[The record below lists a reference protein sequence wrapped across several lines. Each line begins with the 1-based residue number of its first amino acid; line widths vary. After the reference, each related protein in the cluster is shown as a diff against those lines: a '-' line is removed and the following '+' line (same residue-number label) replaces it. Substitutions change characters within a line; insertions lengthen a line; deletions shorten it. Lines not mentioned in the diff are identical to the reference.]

1 MQDAD
6 LIVLPR
12 WLIPVE
18 PAGLVLEDHALVVRD
33 GRIAALLPAE
43 TARKDWKARETLSL
57 PRHALLPG
65 LINIHTHAAMT
76 LLRGLA
82 DDLPLMDWLQNHIWP
97 AEGAHVNREFCEDG
111 VRLACAEFIRGG
123 ITCFNDMYF
132 FPDATAQVASGA
144 GLRAAVGL
152 IVLDFPT
159 AWARPGEYIHKGLEL
174 HDKLKNDP
182 LIRTVFAP
190 HAPYTVSDGPL
201 KEVRKYATELGI
213 PVHMHVHET
222 AGEVEMGLQA
232 TGKRPWQRLKDLGL
246 VGPDL
251 IAVHMTQL
259 TDAEIADCAQH
270 GVSIAHCPE
279 SNLKLASGFCPV
291 DKLLKAGVNV
301 ALGTDGAASN
311 NDLDLV
317 GEMRTAALLAKGVAN
332 DARAL
337 PAPSALHMATL
348 AGAKALGLDGE
359 IGSLKAGKA
368 ADFIAMDLC
377 EAGAQ
382 PLYNAISQLVYAG
395 ARHNVTDVYVA
406 GRALMRERRL
416 LSLDETAAIAR
427 AQQWR
432 ARIRPSP

>member
-12 WLIPVE
+12 WLVPIE
-18 PAGLVLEDHALVVRD
+18 PAGAVLEEHALVVRD
-33 GRIAALLPAE
+33 GRIVALTPAAA
-43 TARKDWKARETLSL
+43 AREAWQAAETLSL
-57 PRHALLPG
+57 PRHVVMPG
-65 LINIHTHAAMT
+65 LVNLHTHAAMS

-97 AEGAHVNREFCEDG
+97 AEGAHVSRRFCEDG

-123 ITCFNDMYF
+123 ITCFNDMYM
-132 FPDATAQVASGA
+132 FPDATAAVASRA
-144 GLRAAVGL
+144 GLRSAVGL

-159 AWARPGEYIHKGLEL
+159 AWAQPGEYIHKGLEL
-174 HDKLKNDP
+174 HDQLKGEP
-182 LIRTVFAP
+182 LVRTVFAP
-190 HAPYTVSDGPL
+190 HAPYTVSDAPL
-201 KEVRKYATELGI
+201 LEVRKYAAELGI
-213 PVHMHVHET
+213 PIHMHVHET
-222 AGEVEMGLQA
+222 AGEVDLAVQS

-291 DKLLKAGVNV
+291 DRLLKAGVNV

-311 NDLDLV
+311 NDLDLL

-337 PAPSALHMATL
+337 PAPAALHMATL
-348 AGAKALGLDGE
+348 AGARALGLDAE

-368 ADFIAMDLC
+368 ADFIALDLG
-377 EAGAQ
+377 EAGTQ
-382 PLYNAISQLVYAG
+382 PVYNVISQLVYAS
-395 ARHNVTDVYVA
+395 ARHQVSDVFVA
-406 GRALMRERRL
+406 GRALMRERKL
-416 LSLDETAAIAR
+416 LTVDEPAAIAT

-432 ARIRPSP
+432 AKIRPSP